1 MKSIFHEKFYH
12 KLHEKFAAETF
23 LYENYFMST
32 KFVPYIYYIYVV
44 FVIGRNFKSTL
55 KQPDSEAQTKNSLIK
70 AGFYIKTKRQRVRVY
85 IF

>member
-1 MKSIFHEKFYH
+1 MKNLLLKF
-12 KLHEKFAAETF
+12 F
-23 LYENYFMST
+23 LFKNYFMST